1 MKANIRMRK
10 LIQERKE
17 KVYCDITGKEL
28 GTDYNPTNSFHC
40 ELLVANKDDIKEC
53 KNEGYNGDAA
63 YDVVYIDIDMCQSV
77 AFEVFNFLKRK
88 YPEAINKIVD
98 TKKNKIQ
105 IYDA

>member
-1 MKANIRMRK
+1 MKK

-28 GTDYNPTNSFHC
+28 GTDHDNPANSFYC
-40 ELLVANKDDIKEC
+40 VLLVANKDTIKEC
-53 KNEGYNGDAA
+53 KDEGYDEDIA
-63 YDVVYIDIDMCQSV
+63 YDVKYIDIDMCQSV

-98 TKKNKIQ
+98 TKKNKIT